1 MKLGGH
7 GLKFHQWESHD
18 KPLKPHDYEAV
29 ATATAKTAN
38 FVQLPHVYRYGVW
51 VEVGLGLGWSLGWG
65 GVWVAVGVGLG
76 LDLGWGGVRVGVSLE
91 LGWDSVW
98 GYIYIYI

>member
-1 MKLGGH
+1 MTNH
-7 GLKFHQWESHD
+7 
-18 KPLKPHDYEAV
+18 KPHNYEAV
-29 ATATAKTAN
+29 AAATAKTAN

-65 GVWVAVGVGLG
+65 GVWVGVGVRLG

-98 GYIYIYI
+98 GYYIITTTIIIITIIIIIHWKQ